1 MPTIPMGQVPEYFA
15 GLKPEETAVVFGDR
29 SLSWLQFSNAVD
41 RRAHGMISKGVRQ
54 GDFVTVALPNG
65 PAFLETVYAAL
76 RLGAIPSPV
85 PSKLPVAELNGILEL
100 ANPSLVVGTLPAE
113 ITGWNTVASEWTGED
128 ARTPLPNRISRHWKA
143 MTSGGSTGRPKL
155 IVASGEG
162 VVDLD
167 GINPLMPS
175 GPDSKCC
182 HVPGPLYH
190 NGPFSTS
197 MMALNGGRCL
207 VGSLRFD
214 PEETLRLIETYKA
227 DWLYQV
233 PTMMH
238 RIWSLPPE
246 VRSRYDLSSL
256 KRVLHLAAPCPPWLK
271 EAWIEWLGADV
282 IWELYGG
289 TEAQGF
295 TLISGTEWLQ
305 HRGSVGR
312 FVGGAQVKIV
322 DEAGSTLPAG
332 EIGEVF
338 ILAPGGRGSTYH
350 YLGAEART
358 MGDWESLGDMGWL
371 DADGYLY
378 LADRRTDLILRGGA
392 NIYPAEVEAAID
404 ECPDVSSSVVIGLP
418 HADLGATVHAIVQLK
433 PGQRSMGGAETALR
447 AFLKDRL
454 VSYKIPT
461 TFEFVDDFTRDEAGK
476 VRRSA
481 LMADRMAKQQEKS
494 SKP

>member
-1 MPTIPMGQVPEYFA
+1 MPTFPMGQVPEYFA
-15 GLKPEETAVVFGDR
+15 GLKPEDTAVVFADR
-29 SLSWLQFSNAVD
+29 SLSWSRFAGAVT
-41 RRAHGMISKGVRQ
+41 RRAHGMMARGVKE
-54 GDFVTVALPNG
+54 GDFVTIALPNG
-65 PAFLETVYAAL
+65 TAFLETVYAAL
-76 RLGAIPSPV
+76 RLGAIPNPV
-85 PSKLPVAELNGILEL
+85 PSRLPVAELNGILEL
-100 ANPSLVVGTLPAE
+100 ARPGLVVGTLPAE
-113 ITGWNTVASEWTGED
+113 IKGWNSVASEWEGED
-128 ARTPLPNRISRHWKA
+128 ASGLLPNRISRHWKA

-167 GINPLMPS
+167 SINPLMPT

-214 PEETLRLIETYKA
+214 PEETLRLVATHKA

-282 IWELYGG
+282 VWELYGG

-295 TLISGTEWLQ
+295 TLIAGTEWLQ

-322 DEAGSTLPAG
+322 DDDGSELPTG
-332 EIGEVF
+332 EVGEVF

-350 YLGAEART
+350 YLGAEARA

-404 ECPDVSSSVVIGLP
+404 ECPEVSSSVVIGLP
-418 HADLGATVHAIVQLK
+418 HADLGATVHAIVQLRS
-433 PGQRSMGGAETALR
+433 GQRNTRDAELALR
-447 AFLKDRL
+447 SFLKDRL
-454 VSYKIPT
+454 ASYKLPA

-481 LMADRMAKQQEKS
+481 LRAERMGKQPTNATQS
-494 SKP
+494 